1 MCSRYELSYTSRQ
14 IMEALSLLS
23 PPPLPNMPEIR
34 PTDAALIVSGD
45 TALMQPWGLS
55 VDWTKQPMINARAET
70 LTEKPTF
77 RPLLEKR
84 CLVPA
89 TAYFEWRTDET
100 GKKRKNRIF
109 APESPVF
116 AMAGLTDGERF
127 TVVTCT
133 PSDDVAHIHSRM
145 PVILRAETTE
155 VWNSNTPFS
164 EVAAA
169 LTPYAAPLSGEEETP
184 PPPAQADLFS

>member
-1 MCSRYELSYTSRQ
+1 MCARFELSDTARQ

-34 PTDAALIVSGD
+34 PTDAALIVTGE
-45 TALMQPWGLS
+45 TALLQPWGLS
-55 VDWTKQPMINARAET
+55 VDWTKQPMINARTET

-89 TAYFEWRTDET
+89 TAYFEWRADET

-109 APESPVF
+109 APDSPVF

-133 PSDDVAHIHSRM
+133 PSEDVAHIHSRM
-145 PVILRAETTE
+145 PVILTAETTE
-155 VWNSNTPFS
+155 AWQSEAPFS
-164 EVAAA
+164 EIADV
-169 LTPYAAPLSGEEETP
+169 LTPYAATLSAEEETP
-184 PPPAQADLFS
+184 PPPAQADLFG